1 MINDDGSSSS
11 PPAATDLTG
20 GAAHSANLEAWRV
33 VLVIPRAH
41 DKLEIISMKLLRWM
55 CLFLSMLWAGSAFVQ
70 AQTIADAAREE
81 RQRRKAVESETS
93 VSIPMVTS
101 VTPATTA
108 RSAVTTRVKAATANE
123 KSKSTGPTDLQG
135 HDENYWRPKFDAA
148 RLAVKRAEANL
159 KLLDLRVNQTS
170 QKMPGWSGIIA
181 RQERDIARKDLADAQ
196 QNLAD
201 LEDQLRRSG
210 GLPVWSRPR

>member
-11 PPAATDLTG
+11 PLAATDLTG

-41 DKLEIISMKLLRWM
+41 DKLEVISMKLLRWM

-93 VSIPMVTS
+93 VSIPVVTC
-101 VTPATTA
+101 VTPAPTA
-108 RSAVTTRVKAATANE
+108 GSTVTTVSKTAT
-123 KSKSTGPTDLQG
+123 
-135 HDENYWRPKFDAA
+135 
-148 RLAVKRAEANL
+148 
-159 KLLDLRVNQTS
+159 
-170 QKMPGWSGIIA
+170 
-181 RQERDIARKDLADAQ
+181 RQ
-196 QNLAD
+196 
-201 LEDQLRRSG
+201 
-210 GLPVWSRPR
+210 

>member
-41 DKLEIISMKLLRWM
+41 DKLEVISMKLLRWM
-55 CLFLSMLWAGSAFVQ
+55 CLFLSMLWAFLQ

-101 VTPATTA
+101 VT
-108 RSAVTTRVKAATANE
+108 
-123 KSKSTGPTDLQG
+123 
-135 HDENYWRPKFDAA
+135 
-148 RLAVKRAEANL
+148 
-159 KLLDLRVNQTS
+159 
-170 QKMPGWSGIIA
+170 
-181 RQERDIARKDLADAQ
+181 
-196 QNLAD
+196 
-201 LEDQLRRSG
+201 
-210 GLPVWSRPR
+210 